1 MRFSRIT
8 GPLIGSPKQKISE
21 IDFRLFLI
29 AVTACLFVG
38 VAFLIKWLY
47 HDSVMGDVMVML
59 SGILSLLPLSLVPSY
74 ITIRRNIKTNM
85 R

>member
-47 HDSVMGDVMVML
+47 NDSVMGDVMAML
-59 SGILSLLPLSLVPSY
+59 SGILSLLPLSFVPSY